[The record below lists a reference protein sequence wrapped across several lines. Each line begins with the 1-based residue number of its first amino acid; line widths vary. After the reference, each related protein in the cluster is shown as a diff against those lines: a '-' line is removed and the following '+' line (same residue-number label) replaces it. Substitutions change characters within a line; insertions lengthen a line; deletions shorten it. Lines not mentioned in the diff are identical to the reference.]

1 MNNLFI
7 SAKTPLINSI
17 KKNKII
23 EIWALQE
30 VWLENGKQ
38 QRDRWQ
44 RMQIE
49 AMIKKKKQDGEG
61 LIILMIKRSKTKSI
75 NNGKKFAVIM
85 TGTQISSHLP
95 ET

>member
-30 VWLENGKQ
+30 VWLENGK
-38 QRDRWQ
+38 
-44 RMQIE
+44 
-49 AMIKKKKQDGEG
+49 
-61 LIILMIKRSKTKSI
+61 
-75 NNGKKFAVIM
+75 
-85 TGTQISSHLP
+85 
-95 ET
+95 

>member
-1 MNNLFI
+1 MGITRGLVR
-7 SAKTPLINSI
+7 KW
-17 KKNKII
+17 KIV
-23 EIWALQE
+23 ARQM
-30 VWLENGKQ
+30 VENA
-38 QRDRWQ
+38 DRGND
-44 RMQIE
+44 
-49 AMIKKKKQDGEG
+49 KKKKQDGEG